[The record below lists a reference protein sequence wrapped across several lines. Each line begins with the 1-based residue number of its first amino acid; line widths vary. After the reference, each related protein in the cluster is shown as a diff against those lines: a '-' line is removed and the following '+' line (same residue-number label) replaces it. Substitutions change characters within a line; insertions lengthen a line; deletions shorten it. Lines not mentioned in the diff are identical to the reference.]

1 MLLWIPATL
10 AASVLQVGRNALQRG
25 LLPKSGPWAAT
36 LVRFLFGLP
45 FALAAA
51 TVLYVL
57 TPGAAVRLSRP
68 FWLDTLSGAF
78 TQVLATACLLVAM
91 RRAGFAVG
99 ASMQQSSLPLAA
111 ILGLIVFGDR
121 LTAVAWAGVALTS
134 AALVVLT
141 WPRHDP
147 LNLGASGP
155 QPVSG
160 GVYGLLSGL
169 CFGYS
174 LNAYRQAGLAMDP
187 HHALFAAAATV
198 TVSQACQSLVLSLL
212 LAIWDPRALGSV
224 FASWKQSL
232 GAGLCGA
239 LASICWLL
247 ALGLEPAAPV
257 RALGVIE
264 APVAAVAG
272 RRLFREKLSLVQWIA
287 GAVVAIG
294 VAMTALA

>member
-45 FALAAA
+45 FALLAA
-51 TVLYVL
+51 VLIGWA
-57 TPGAAVRLSRP
+57 TPGAAVHLSP
-68 FWLDTLSGAF
+68 TFWLNTLTGAF

-99 ASMQQSSLPLAA
+99 TALQQSALPLAA
-111 ILGLIVFGDR
+111 ILGLFVFHDR
-121 LTAVAWAGVALTS
+121 LSATAWIGVALTS
-134 AALVVLT
+134 GALLVLT
-141 WPRHDP
+141 WPRE
-147 LNLGASGP
+147 ASGP

-160 GVYGLLSGL
+160 GLFGLLSGL
-169 CFGYS
+169 TFGYA

-198 TVSQACQSLVLSLL
+198 TVSQACQSAALSLL
-212 LAIWDPRALGSV
+212 LAIWDRPALRSV
-224 FASWKQSL
+224 FASWRQSL

-239 LASICWLL
+239 LASICWLTAL
-247 ALGLEPAAPV
+247 ALSPAAPV

-264 APVAAVAG
+264 APVAAFAG
-272 RRLFREKLSLVQWIA
+272 RRMFRERLSLVQWIA

-294 VAMTALA
+294 VAMTALG

>member
-51 TVLYVL
+51 VALYAL
-57 TPGAAVRLSRP
+57 TPGAAVHLSRP

-99 ASMQQSSLPLAA
+99 TSMQQSSLPLAA

-121 LTAVAWAGVALTS
+121 LTAVAWTGVALTS

-141 WPRHDP
+141 WPRQ
-147 LNLGASGP
+147 GASGP

-198 TVSQACQSLVLSLL
+198 TVSQACQSLALSLL
-212 LAIWDPRALGSV
+212 LGIWDRPALRSV
-224 FASWKQSL
+224 FASWKLSL

-272 RRLFREKLSLVQWIA
+272 RRLFREKLSLIQWIA
-287 GAVVAIG
+287 GGAVAIG
-294 VAMTALA
+294 VAMTALG

>member
-51 TVLYVL
+51 LVLFWL
-57 TPGAAVRLSRP
+57 TPGAAVHPTGP
-68 FWLDTLSGAF
+68 FWLNTLSGAL

-99 ASMQQSSLPLAA
+99 SSIQQSALPLAA
-111 ILGLIVFGDR
+111 ILGLVVYRDQ
-121 LTAVAWAGVALTS
+121 LTVTAWIGVGLTT
-134 AALVVLT
+134 AALLVLT
-141 WPRHDP
+141 WPR
-147 LNLGASGP
+147 GTASGP

-212 LAIWDPRALGSV
+212 LAIWDRPALGSV
-224 FASWKQSL
+224 FTAWRQSL

-257 RALGVIE
+257 RALGVVE

-272 RRLFREKLSLVQWIA
+272 RRVFREKLSLVQWIA
-287 GAVVAIG
+287 GAWVAIG
-294 VAMTALA
+294 VAMTALG

>member
-51 TVLYVL
+51 LALYAL
-57 TPGAAVRLSRP
+57 TPGAVVHLSRG
-68 FWLDTLSGAF
+68 FWVNALTGAF
-78 TQVLATACLLVAM
+78 CQVLATACLLVAM

-99 ASMQQSSLPLAA
+99 TSMQQSALPLAA
-111 ILGLIVFGDR
+111 ILGLLIYRDQ
-121 LTAVAWAGVALTS
+121 LSATAWAGVVVTS
-134 AALVVLT
+134 AALLVLT
-141 WPRHDP
+141 WPRQ
-147 LNLGASGP
+147 GASGP

-169 CFGYS
+169 CFGYA
-174 LNAYRQAGLAMDP
+174 LNAYRQADIALDP
-187 HHALFAAAATV
+187 HHPLFAAAATV
-198 TVSQACQSLVLSLL
+198 TVTQACQSAGLLVV
-212 LAIWDPRALGSV
+212 LAIWDRPALRSV
-224 FASWKQSL
+224 FAAWRQSL

-247 ALGLEPAAPV
+247 ALGLAPAAQV
-257 RALGVIE
+257 RALGVVE
-264 APVAAVAG
+264 SPVAALAG
-272 RRLFREKLSLVQWIA
+272 RRMFREKLSLIQWIA
-287 GAVVAIG
+287 GAAVAIG

>member
-1 MLLWIPATL
+1 MFLWIPATL
-10 AASVLQVGRNALQRG
+10 AASVLHVGRNALQRG

-45 FALAAA
+45 FSLVAA
-51 TVLYVL
+51 VGLYAV
-57 TPGAAVRLSRP
+57 TPGAAIHLTRG
-68 FWLDTLSGAF
+68 FWLDAFSGAV

-111 ILGLIVFGDR
+111 ILGLIVFNDR
-121 LTAVAWAGVALTS
+121 LTAIAWTGVALTS

-141 WPRHDP
+141 WPRQGARDR
-147 LNLGASGP
+147 GASGP
-155 QPVSG
+155 RPVSG
-160 GVYGLLSGL
+160 GVFGLLSGL

-198 TVSQACQSLVLSLL
+198 TATQAMQSLGLSVVL
-212 LAIWDPRALGSV
+212 AAWDRAALRSV
-224 FASWKQSL
+224 FAAWRQSL
-232 GAGLCGA
+232 GAGFCGA
-239 LASICWLL
+239 MASICWLL
-247 ALGLEPAAPV
+247 ALGLAPAAPV
-257 RALGVIE
+257 RALGVVE

-272 RRLFREKLSLVQWIA
+272 RRVFKEKLSLIQWIA
-287 GAVVAIG
+287 GGVVALG
-294 VAMTALA
+294 VAMTAIG

>member
-45 FALAAA
+45 FALLAA
-51 TVLYVL
+51 VLIGWT
-57 TPGAAVRLSRP
+57 TPGAAVHLTRT
-68 FWLDTLSGAF
+68 FWFNTLTGAF

-99 ASMQQSSLPLAA
+99 TSMQQSSLPLAA
-111 ILGLIVFGDR
+111 VLGLIVFKDQ
-121 LTAVAWAGVALTS
+121 LTATAWIGVAITS
-134 AALVVLT
+134 AALLVLT
-141 WPRHDP
+141 WPRQ
-147 LNLGASGP
+147 GASGP

-198 TVSQACQSLVLSLL
+198 TVSQACQSAALSFL
-212 LAIWDPRALGSV
+212 LAIWDRPALRSV
-224 FASWKQSL
+224 FAAWRQSL

-247 ALGLEPAAPV
+247 ALGLAPAAPV
-257 RALGVIE
+257 RALGVVE
-264 APVAAVAG
+264 APVAAMAG

-287 GAVVAIG
+287 GAAVAIG
-294 VAMTALA
+294 VAMTALG